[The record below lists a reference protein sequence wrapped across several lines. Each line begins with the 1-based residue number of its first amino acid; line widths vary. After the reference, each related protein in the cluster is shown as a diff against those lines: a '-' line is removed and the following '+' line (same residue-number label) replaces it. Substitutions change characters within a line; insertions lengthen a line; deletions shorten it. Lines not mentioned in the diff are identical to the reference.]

1 MANNIYPGIDLNY
14 ENNNP
19 ILSTPNE
26 PFSIQF
32 AQSKESLECDAEL
45 YSDFLNNAIFGDAE
59 AITVEPNENMIIGY
73 EKFLENYKRGL
84 TIEKE
89 AVNYLKNKA

>member
-1 MANNIYPGIDLNY
+1 METAGDGGAWGIALLALYLDRKQENY
-14 ENNNP
+14 
-19 ILSTPNE
+19 
-26 PFSIQF
+26 
-32 AQSKESLECDAEL
+32 SLE
-45 YSDFLNNAIFGDAE
+45 DFLNNAIFGDAE